1 MDKID
6 KNTRSRN
13 MSLIKSKNTSP
24 ELLVRKWLHAQGFR
38 FRIHKKNLPGT
49 PDIVLPKH
57 NLIVFING
65 CFWHQHPGCKRE
77 RKKKSNKE
85 YWIPKLEKNIATQRI
100 ASIQLC
106 LAGWRVLILWEC
118 EIRNSNKYQSLL
130 RSFLNF

>member
-24 ELLVRKWLHAQGFR
+24 ELIVRKWLHAQGFR

-65 CFWHQHPGCKRE
+65 CFWHQHPGCKRASLP
-77 RKKKSNKE
+77 KSNKE
-85 YWIPKLEKNIATQRI
+85 YWIPKLEKNIANQRI
-100 ASIQLC
+100 ASKQLC